1 MSLALRFRTAIR
13 KPFVPALF
21 FFGGV
26 SFDTLMLTRIDRLL
40 DNLVLLLY
48 LIVLGVLIVLMGR
61 QDSETSGA
69 GDMVGTG
76 GGSSSSGPPSASV
89 AAQGFGFVARARPYY
104 SIASQFLLGSLFSA
118 YAIFYSRS
126 ASLTSTAVFFF
137 LLVGLLI
144 GNEFLHDRRSNLKLM
159 VALYTLAACSF
170 LTFFLPVVTGVMN
183 TAMFLFGAM
192 LSAALAM
199 GIVRLIY
206 KREGRPELF
215 RTSLPALGVIAC
227 LIGFYFL
234 NWIPPVPLSMP
245 FGGIYH
251 TVSRSEERY
260 LLTFERPRWYQ
271 FWKHSDDPFR
281 GETAHCFTAVFA
293 PVDLHTEIYHHWQYR
308 ETGGE
313 KAGRFATTD
322 RIRLTIAGGRQGG
335 YRAYTVKQRVVPG
348 DWRVDVETAQG
359 SIIGRVSF
367 RVEEASDS
375 SLELVTITY

>member
-1 MSLALRFRTAIR
+1 MSMAFRLQTALR

-26 SFDTLMLTRIDRLL
+26 SFDTLTLTRIDRLL
-40 DNLVLLLY
+40 DNLLLLLY
-48 LIVLGVLIVLMGR
+48 LTALGVLIVLMGR
-61 QDSETSGA
+61 QDSETSG
-69 GDMVGTG
+69 TG
-76 GGSSSSGPPSASV
+76 EMATV
-89 AAQGFGFVARARPYY
+89 QGFGILARARPYY

-137 LLVGLLI
+137 LLVGLLV
-144 GNEFLHDRRSNLKLM
+144 GNEFLHDRRSNVKLM
-159 VALYTLAACSF
+159 VALYALAACSF
-170 LTFFLPVVTGVMN
+170 LTFFLPVVTGLM
-183 TAMFLFGAM
+183 TTGMFLLGTL
-192 LSAALAM
+192 LSAALAI

-206 KREGRPELF
+206 KREPRRELF
-215 RTSLPALGVIAC
+215 QTSLPALVVIAC

-251 TVSRSEERY
+251 NVSRSEERY

-308 ETGGE
+308 ETGGA

-359 SIIGRVSF
+359 RIIGRVSF

-375 SLELVTITY
+375 PLELVTITY